1 MCKECL
7 KKVTDWD
14 RENLSPKD
22 MFDLFGPPMPR
33 RLCYYHR
40 KIHDGLIDKP
50 ETESFFDCMAIWNYR
65 PLVHSVAW
73 KWSAQLNLEYDD
85 LVQQGYSILASLAY
99 KVDWEMHPKQISKYI
114 KRSVEGGMKVY
125 MGRSSQAIT
134 IPHFFEKGKPI
145 IIIYSVGYED
155 NTRWYSEE
163 PDPEE
168 QCLLNN
174 QLDLAKEV
182 LAVVLET
189 LNEREAYVLWNHI
202 IAEEPQPMREI
213 ANQFHC
219 SKDSIFRDSKRLLKL
234 LQDEGKREIHL
245 QKEGE
250 REMLD
255 TNV

>member
-1 MCKECL
+1 MCKKCL
-7 KKVTDWD
+7 KQITDWD

-50 ETESFFDCMAIWNYR
+50 EEVGGKSGMQVWNYR
-65 PLVHSVAW
+65 PLVHALSW
-73 KWSAQLNLEYDD
+73 KWAAQLNLEYHD
-85 LVQQGYSILASLAY
+85 LVQQGYSILAALAH
-99 KVDWEMHPKQISKYI
+99 KVDWGMDPSQISNYI
-114 KRSVEGGMKVY
+114 KRSVEGDMKDHIAH
-125 MGRSSQAIT
+125 SSKTVRVPAFQDKYFDVIVLT
-134 IPHFFEKGKPI
+134 
-145 IIIYSVGYED
+145 VGYED
-155 NTRWYSEE
+155 NTRWYTEE

>member
-7 KKVTDWD
+7 KKVSDWD

-22 MFDLFGPPMPR
+22 MFDLFGPPTPR

-50 ETESFFDCMAIWNYR
+50 ETESFFDCMAIWDYR
-65 PLVHSVAW
+65 PLIYALAW
-73 KWSAQLNLEYDD
+73 KWSAQTDMNYND
-85 LVQQGYSILASLAY
+85 LVQQGCYLLATLAY

-114 KRSVEGGMKVY
+114 KRSVEGGMKSHI
-125 MGRSSQAIT
+125 GRSNQVIT
-134 IPHFFEKGKPI
+134 MPHFFELGKPMI
-145 IIIYSVGYED
+145 IIDSVGYD
-155 NTRWYSEE
+155 DSTRWYNEE

-202 IAEEPQPMREI
+202 IAPEPQPMREI
-213 ANQFHC
+213 ADQFHC
-219 SKDSIFRDSKRLLKL
+219 SKDSIFRDSKRVIKL
-234 LQDEGKREIHL
+234 LRE
-245 QKEGE
+245 EGE
-250 REMLD
+250 HEMLD
-255 TNV
+255 TNVRC